1 MDGGRSNFYSG
12 NQNPLPQGGGRV
24 KQSIAGTST
33 MSAIAFADTQVA
45 FDVLCTRWSALQR
58 GVPSAGACGAGHMAQ
73 AARLLEDALA
83 RYLPWMSETDLALY
97 ECLLRARDADELG
110 AQFFRCFDLMVRVRG
125 AAVGVLRM
133 HELFRLLQPHV
144 KD

>member
-1 MDGGRSNFYSG
+1 
-12 NQNPLPQGGGRV
+12 
-24 KQSIAGTST
+24 
-33 MSAIAFADTQVA
+33 MSATAFADTQVV

-58 GVPSAGACGAGHMAQ
+58 GVTPADSCGAGHMAQ
-73 AARLLEDALA
+73 AARLLEDALS
-83 RYLPWMSETDLALY
+83 RYLPWMGEADLALY
-97 ECLLRARDADELG
+97 ERLLRARDADELG

-125 AAVGVLRM
+125 TAVGVLRM